1 MKGLNEQFIKT
12 YAIDKQTPCI
22 EKEVDA
28 QELLS
33 SRRFD
38 FLAKYAYILFKEE
51 KYASDYAEKV
61 YREHL
66 NILTQGTF
74 REFGDS
80 DKINYE
86 KFIEVFDDLMMN
98 IKEYGFDSEKSKVPV
113 SKDMVPLNGAHRISC
128 CMYYREKIHV
138 LCFPELNSV
147 NINYEFFRKKG
158 MDEAY
163 LDFMASQYVKIKPNE
178 VYGCCIWPKAL
189 KYRTIQEIMQDFQM
203 YGDIV
208 YSKKISFSYQGL
220 MNLMIELYG
229 KESWTGTYEHMYG
242 GIHQKV
248 DKCYEEAYPCYFVL
262 FEKTSK
268 ESIRYVKEQIRS
280 HFDLDTNSLHITD
293 NEEECTQL
301 CELLL
306 REASLHF
313 LNHSQFLKRNTLEN
327 MHKPWNKQVM
337 DAQSTLCL
345 YGVAGMEKLQICE
358 DRIMDDMEHD
368 PENAFIYQGMRLM
381 SLPYIMKHYP
391 QYEEIAKQLWA
402 KEKREK
408 PKNLWFKKVY
418 GKIDYGIFVLLN
430 RLHIYDKVWKIKNR

>member
-12 YAIDKQTPCI
+12 YAIDEHTSYY

-28 QELLS
+28 QELLC

-80 DKINYE
+80 EKNNYE
-86 KFIEVFDDLMMN
+86 KFIEVFDDLMKN
-98 IKEYGFDSEKSKVPV
+98 IKEHGFDSEKSKVPI

-128 CMYYREKIHV
+128 CLYYQKKIRI
-138 LCFPELNSV
+138 LCFPNINST

-163 LDFMASQYVKIKPNE
+163 LDFMASQYGKIKPQQL
-178 VYGCCIWPKAL
+178 YGCCIWPKAL
-189 KYRTIQEIMQDFQM
+189 QYKSIQEIHSYFQS

-229 KESWTGTYEHMYG
+229 KEAWTGTYEHMYG

-248 DKCYEEAYPCYFVL
+248 DKCYDERYPFYFIL
-262 FEKTSK
+262 FEKKADET
-268 ESIRYVKEQIRS
+268 IRSVKEHIRS
-280 HFDLDTNSLHITD
+280 HFDLDTNSIHITD
-293 NEEECTQL
+293 NDRECSHL
-301 CELLL
+301 SELLL
-306 REASLHF
+306 REGSIHF
-313 LNHSQFLKRNTLEN
+313 LNHSQFLKRHTLEE
-327 MHKPWNKQVM
+327 MQKTWNGQIM
-337 DAQSTLCL
+337 DAQSTLYL
-345 YGVAGMEKLQICE
+345 YGVSGMEGLHVCE
-358 DRIMDDMEHD
+358 ETIKDDMEHD
-368 PENAFIYQGMRLM
+368 PENTFFYQGMRLM

-391 QYEEIAKQLWA
+391 QYKEIAKQLWE

-408 PKNLWFKKVY
+408 PKNLFLKKLY
-418 GKIDYGIFVLLN
+418 GKLDYGIFVLLN
-430 RLHIYDKVWKIKNR
+430 RLRIYDKLWKIKKR